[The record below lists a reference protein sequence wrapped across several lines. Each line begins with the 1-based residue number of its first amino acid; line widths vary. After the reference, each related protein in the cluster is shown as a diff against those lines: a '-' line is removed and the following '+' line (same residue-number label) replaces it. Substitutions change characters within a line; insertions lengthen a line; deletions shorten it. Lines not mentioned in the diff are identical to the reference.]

1 MPALVAANNGGANT
15 AFFLRGVG
23 NFTNNSYSDPAIA
36 FNYDGVYVARPTNT
50 QGLFF
55 DLQRVEV
62 LKGPQGTLYGRN
74 ATGGAINVIPVAPV
88 LGETSADVQV
98 SYGNYSAVQTQGDV
112 NLPVGQDGAFRF
124 AGTYSKHDGYLSDG
138 TSDQDI
144 YGLRAQFL
152 YDLTSDLTNRIGA
165 DYAHDVGVGAG
176 AFQYGSTFFNG
187 TGYSFTR
194 APGLRPGIGVHDP
207 RSEAWLQSQF
217 ISQVGENSEG
227 LDNYPHQD
235 NNYFGITDE
244 INWKTDAGTLTIQGA
259 YRKGDIETDSTSAGF
274 RDFITNE
281 ANHQYTGEARFAGH
295 AGQLDYVVGG
305 YYFDEDIKDHLA
317 INQLDLTPFQDYDTG
332 TKSKAGFGQLAFHI
346 TPTVTLT
353 AGGRFTQDVK
363 SFDGVSNNYV
373 LFCGNPAPPQDLCPG
388 LPLEP
393 IVSTPAALAGYYQS
407 RGIPVSPVPLG
418 ILGLLPPNTPS
429 VLQAVIPIDAVT
441 KTNKFTY
448 RLAADWQVAPRSLLY
463 ASYETGFHG
472 GGFSFARGLD
482 TYKPETL
489 DAFTIGSKNRF
500 LDNKLQVNVET
511 FYWKYKDQQFSQFGF
526 DLGTPPATVF
536 YTSNVG
542 ASTIKGVDLDSAF
555 QATSTT
561 RLSGS
566 VQYLDSVYTKFITYS
581 PDLGLPPN

>member
-1 MPALVAANNGGANT
+1 M
-15 AFFLRGVG
+15 
-23 NFTNNSYSDPAIA
+23 
-36 FNYDGVYVARPTNT
+36 
-50 QGLFF
+50 
-55 DLQRVEV
+55 
-62 LKGPQGTLYGRN
+62 
-74 ATGGAINVIPVAPV
+74 
-88 LGETSADVQV
+88 
-98 SYGNYSAVQTQGDV
+98 
-112 NLPVGQDGAFRF
+112 
-124 AGTYSKHDGYLSDG
+124 
-138 TSDQDI
+138 
-144 YGLRAQFL
+144 
-152 YDLTSDLTNRIGA
+152 
-165 DYAHDVGVGAG
+165 
-176 AFQYGSTFFNG
+176 
-187 TGYSFTR
+187 
-194 APGLRPGIGVHDP
+194 HDP
-207 RSEAWLQSQF
+207 RSEAWLRTQF

-244 INWKTDAGTLTIQGA
+244 VNWKTEAGTLTLQGA

-274 RDFITNE
+274 RDFITDE
-281 ANHQYTGEARFAGH
+281 ANHQYTGEARFAGN

-332 TKSKAGFGQLAFHI
+332 TKSKAGFGQLAFHV

-353 AGGRFTQDVK
+353 AGGRFTQDIK

-373 LFCGNPAPPQDLCPG
+373 LFCGNPAPPQDHCPG

-393 IVSTPAALAGYYQS
+393 IVSTPAALANYYQS

-418 ILGLLPPNTPS
+418 ILGLLPPNRRRFSRP
-429 VLQAVIPIDAVT
+429 VIPIDAVT

-500 LDNKLQVNVET
+500 LENTLQVNVET

-542 ASTIKGVDLDSAF
+542 ASTIKGVDLDSVF

-581 PDLGLPPN
+581 PNEGLPPNFACPYKPVTYNGTASFAIDCSDKPGFNAPKMAFNLDVAQTFELDDHLLVLQAGTRYRGSYFVAATYQPWLESKAAFESDASLTFSPRSNLWFVSGYVNNIEDKRRITLATTNAINTIAAITSDPRTFGIRIGEHFK